1 MDLWRIPPPCMRTE
15 LVDCSECGGKRGSM
29 HFELKIARAASQF
42 PIFCECRLPICK
54 ICKKRKGRF
63 PHGFWLNP
71 KTNEPEYIYNKIEWT
86 CARCAGLIGEN
97 RVVADPELNHALLFL
112 AEAYQLQNQPVP
124 IFIIMY
130 LASHGLELL
139 LKVFVRETDH
149 DTREFSH
156 DIKKIYKFLQET
168 YPTMP
173 KNKKLVGRLYLN
185 LKNGGIRFVQKNVE
199 YWKTSPIEVL
209 EYADQL
215 VHWWQQGPTMNSSR
229 ISWLRGV
236 FTQYIRRA
244 KRKSQL

>member
-1 MDLWRIPPPCMRTE
+1 MKTE
-15 LVDCSECGGKRGSM
+15 LIDCNVCGGKKGSVY
-29 HFELKIARAASQF
+29 FDINIARAVTQY
-42 PIFCECRLPICK
+42 PIFCECRTLLCK

-86 CARCAGLIGEN
+86 CAKCALTIGEDGI
-97 RVVADPELNHALLFL
+97 VADPEFNHALLFL

-124 IFIIMY
+124 IFIIVY

-139 LKVFVRETDH
+139 LKVFVRETDR
-149 DTREFSH
+149 DTRGFSH
-156 DIKKIYKFLQET
+156 NVKKMYKYLQET

-173 KNKKLVGRLYLN
+173 KNKKLIGRLHLN
-185 LKNGGIRFVQKNVE
+185 LRDGGIRFVQKNVE

-215 VHWWQQGPTMNSSR
+215 VNWWQQKPTMSPRGASR
-229 ISWLRGV
+229 LHSLVAFVLRV
-236 FTQYIRRA
+236 LSRTH
-244 KRKSQL
+244 KLHS